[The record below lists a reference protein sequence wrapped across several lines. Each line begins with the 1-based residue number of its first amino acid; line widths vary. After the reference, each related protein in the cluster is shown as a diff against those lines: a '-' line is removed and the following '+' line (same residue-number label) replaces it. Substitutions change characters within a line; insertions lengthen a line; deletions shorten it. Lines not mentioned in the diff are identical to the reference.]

1 MVIRIEQNMR
11 LGRGFQLRFLHD
23 GVDKTFDEDLW
34 DLGDALACAGVLV
47 DMVNKELHTAYKA
60 SEVVTVAE
68 DTLEASA
75 KTDFLAARMLQDI
88 RAGKFELSIPARADV
103 KTEVIDGKAEQMLSG
118 RGVVLLA
125 YFSWLDEKLPKAREA
140 LTRYCQYIASFGY
153 RGGASAALADLD
165 ALEKDSGTD
174 WIKRTFAR
182 YVHDERTAINY
193 ILVGA

>member
-1 MVIRIEQNMR
+1 MFVGIEKNVR
-11 LGRGFQLRFLHD
+11 FNRGFQLRFLHE
-23 GVDKTFDEDLW
+23 GEDKVFDEDLW

-47 DMVNKELHTAYKA
+47 DMVNEELHTTYRAN
-60 SEVVTVAE
+60 EVVTVAE
-68 DTLEASA
+68 DALEANA

-88 RAGKFELSIPARADV
+88 RSGKFELSIPARTDV
-103 KTEVIDGKAEQMLSG
+103 KTEVIGGKTEQMLSG

-165 ALEKDSGTD
+165 ALDKDGGIQ
-174 WIKRTFAR
+174 WIRRTYER
-182 YVHDERTAINY
+182 HVRDERTAINY
-193 ILVGA
+193 IMAGA